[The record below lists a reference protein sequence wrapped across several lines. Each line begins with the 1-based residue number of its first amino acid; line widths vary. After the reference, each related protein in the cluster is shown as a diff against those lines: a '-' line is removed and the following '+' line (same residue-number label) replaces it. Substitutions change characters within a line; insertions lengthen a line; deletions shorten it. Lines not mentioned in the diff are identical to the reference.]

1 MKMEILVV
9 SYSRIGDT
17 ILATS
22 LINHLIKK
30 NPDAVFT
37 VVSSTIS
44 KDIFT
49 DMPRLKQLI
58 VIDKQSYAGHWF
70 KIWSFV
76 KDKKWD
82 LVVDLRSSYLSYFLE
97 TSERKIFKG
106 NEYEHKLVQFAK
118 FLQIEDNVQP
128 TIWADQQK
136 YINILKSKNISENY
150 ICVAP
155 ISNWQ
160 GKDWPIDNYYKLLE
174 DPLFNKFEIVILGA
188 TNKASDNTKIKNL
201 KESLSIKV
209 NNLMN
214 KADMIETY
222 FILKNSNLFLGS
234 DSSNMHLSSAA
245 GIPTIGLFGPTN
257 DKVYGPKG
265 KNNLTIRTKTM
276 YEEFINDKN
285 FTLKDSPSYLKEIK
299 VSLVLDQI
307 KNIIK

>member
-1 MKMEILVV
+1 MEILVV

-30 NPDAVFT
+30 HSNAEFT
-37 VVSSTIS
+37 VVTSTIS
-44 KDIFT
+44 KDIFI
-49 DMPRLKQLI
+49 DMPRLKKLI
-58 VIDKQSYAGHWF
+58 VIDKQKYAGHWY

-76 KDKKWD
+76 KDIKWD

-97 TSERKIFKG
+97 ANERKIFKG
-106 NEYEHKLVQFAK
+106 NDHEHKLEQFSK
-118 FLQIEDNVQP
+118 FLQIEDNIEP
-128 TIWADQQK
+128 TIWADEQN
-136 YINILKSKNISENY
+136 YDNILKSKKIGANY

-160 GKDWPIDNYYKLLE
+160 GKDWPIDKYFKLFE
-174 DPLFNKFEIVILGA
+174 DPLFSDFEIVILGA
-188 TNKASDNTKIKNL
+188 TDKASDNTKIRNL

-222 FILKNSNLFLGS
+222 FILRNSKLFLGS
-234 DSSNMHLSSAA
+234 DSSNMHLSVAA

-257 DKVYGPKG
+257 DMVYGPKG
-265 KNNLTIRTKTM
+265 KKSFTVRTDKN
-276 YEEFINDKN
+276 YEKIINDKN

-299 VSLVLDQI
+299 VKTVLDKI
-307 KNIIK
+307 RDMI

>member
-1 MKMEILVV
+1 MEILVV

-30 NPDAVFT
+30 HSDAEFT
-37 VVSSTIS
+37 VVTSTIS

-49 DMPRLKQLI
+49 DMPRLKKLI
-58 VIDKQSYAGHWF
+58 VIDKQKYAGHWY

-97 TSERKIFKG
+97 VNERKIFRG
-106 NEYEHKLVQFAK
+106 NQYEHKLEQFSN
-118 FLQIEDNVQP
+118 FLQIEDNIQP

-136 YINILKSKNISENY
+136 YNNVLKSKKIGDNF

-160 GKDWPIDNYYKLLE
+160 GKDWPIDKYYKLFE
-174 DPLFNKFEIVILGA
+174 DPLFSNFEVVILGA
-188 TNKASDNTKIKNL
+188 TDKASDNTKIRNL

-222 FILKNSNLFLGS
+222 FILRNSKLFLGS
-234 DSSNMHLSSAA
+234 DSSNMHLSTAA

-265 KNNLTIRTKTM
+265 RNNHTIRTEKK

-285 FTLKDSPSYLKEIK
+285 FTLKDSPSYLKDIK
-299 VSLVLDQI
+299 VSLVLNEI
-307 KNIIK
+307 KNII

>member
-1 MKMEILVV
+1 MEILVV

-30 NPDAVFT
+30 HLDAEFT
-37 VVSSTIS
+37 VVTSTIS

-49 DMPRLKQLI
+49 DMPRLKKLI
-58 VIDKQSYAGHWF
+58 VIDKQKYAGHWY
-70 KIWSFV
+70 KIWNFV
-76 KDKKWD
+76 KDNKWD

-97 TSERKIFKG
+97 ANERKIFKG
-106 NEYEHKLVQFAK
+106 NQYEHKLEQFSN
-118 FLQIEDNVQP
+118 FLQIEDNIQP

-136 YINILKSKNISENY
+136 YNNILKSKKISNNF

-160 GKDWPIDNYYKLLE
+160 GKDWPIDKYYKLFE
-174 DPLFNKFEIVILGA
+174 DPLFSDFEIVILGA
-188 TNKASDNTKIKNL
+188 TDKASDNTKIRNL
-201 KESLSIKV
+201 KESLSVKV

-222 FILKNSNLFLGS
+222 FILRNSKLFLGS
-234 DSSNMHLSSAA
+234 DSSNMHLSTAA

-265 KNNLTIRTKTM
+265 RNNYTIRTEKK
-276 YEEFINDKN
+276 YDDFINDKN
-285 FTLKDSPSYLKEIK
+285 FTLKDSPSYLKDIK
-299 VSLVLDQI
+299 VSLVLNEI
-307 KNIIK
+307 KNII

>member
-1 MKMEILVV
+1 MEILVV

-30 NPDAVFT
+30 HSDAEFT
-37 VVSSTIS
+37 VVTSTIS

-49 DMPRLKQLI
+49 DMPRLKKLI
-58 VIDKQSYAGHWF
+58 VIDKQKYAGHWY

-97 TSERKIFKG
+97 VNERKIFKG
-106 NEYEHKLVQFAK
+106 NQYEHKLEQFSN
-118 FLQIEDNVQP
+118 FLQIEDNIQP

-136 YINILKSKNISENY
+136 YNNILKSKKISDNF

-160 GKDWPIDNYYKLLE
+160 GKDWPIDKYYKLFE
-174 DPLFNKFEIVILGA
+174 DPLFSDFEVVILGA
-188 TNKASDNTKIKNL
+188 TDKASDNTKIKNL

-214 KADMIETY
+214 KLI
-222 FILKNSNLFLGS
+222 
-234 DSSNMHLSSAA
+234 
-245 GIPTIGLFGPTN
+245 
-257 DKVYGPKG
+257 
-265 KNNLTIRTKTM
+265 
-276 YEEFINDKN
+276 
-285 FTLKDSPSYLKEIK
+285 
-299 VSLVLDQI
+299 
-307 KNIIK
+307 

>member
-1 MKMEILVV
+1 MEILVV

-30 NPDAVFT
+30 HSDAEFT
-37 VVSSTIS
+37 VVTSTIS

-49 DMPRLKQLI
+49 DMPRLKKLI
-58 VIDKQSYAGHWF
+58 VIDKQKYAGHWY
-70 KIWSFV
+70 KIWNFV
-76 KDKKWD
+76 KDNKWD

-97 TSERKIFKG
+97 ANERKIFKG
-106 NEYEHKLVQFAK
+106 NQYEHKLEQFSN
-118 FLQIEDNVQP
+118 FLQIEDNIQP

-136 YINILKSKNISENY
+136 YNNILKSKKISDNF

-160 GKDWPIDNYYKLLE
+160 GKDWPIDKYYKLFE
-174 DPLFNKFEIVILGA
+174 DPLFSNFEVVILGA
-188 TNKASDNTKIKNL
+188 TDKASDNTKIKNL

-222 FILKNSNLFLGS
+222 FILRNSKLFLGS
-234 DSSNMHLSSAA
+234 DSSNMHLSTAA

-265 KNNLTIRTKTM
+265 RNNRTIRTEKK

-285 FTLKDSPSYLKEIK
+285 FTLKDSPSYLKDIK
-299 VSLVLDQI
+299 VSLVLNEI
-307 KNIIK
+307 KNII

>member
-1 MKMEILVV
+1 MEILVV

-30 NPDAVFT
+30 HLDAEFT
-37 VVSSTIS
+37 VVTSTIS

-49 DMPRLKQLI
+49 DMPRLKKLI
-58 VIDKQSYAGHWF
+58 VIDKQKYAGHWY
-70 KIWSFV
+70 KIWNFV
-76 KDKKWD
+76 KDNKWD
-82 LVVDLRSSYLSYFLE
+82 LVIDLRSSYLSYFLE
-97 TSERKIFKG
+97 ANERKIFKG
-106 NEYEHKLVQFAK
+106 NQYEHKLEQFSN
-118 FLQIEDNVQP
+118 FLQIKDNIQP

-136 YINILKSKNISENY
+136 YNNILKSKKISNNF

-160 GKDWPIDNYYKLLE
+160 GKDWPIDKYYKLFE
-174 DPLFNKFEIVILGA
+174 DPLFSDFEIVILGA
-188 TNKASDNTKIKNL
+188 TDKASDNTKIRNL
-201 KESLSIKV
+201 KESLSVKV

-222 FILKNSNLFLGS
+222 FILRNSKLFLGS
-234 DSSNMHLSSAA
+234 DSSNMHLSTAA

-265 KNNLTIRTKTM
+265 RKNYTIRTEKK
-276 YEEFINDKN
+276 YEDFINDKN
-285 FTLKDSPSYLKEIK
+285 FTLKDSPSYLKDIK
-299 VSLVLDQI
+299 VSLVLNEI
-307 KNIIK
+307 KNII

>member
-1 MKMEILVV
+1 MEILVV

-30 NPDAVFT
+30 YSEAEFT
-37 VVSSTIS
+37 VVTSTIS

-49 DMPRLKQLI
+49 NMPKLKKLI
-58 VIDKQSYAGHWF
+58 VIDKQKYAGHWF

-76 KDKKWD
+76 KDNKWD

-97 TSERKIFKG
+97 ANERKIFKG
-106 NEYEHKLVQFAK
+106 NEHEHKIDQFSN
-118 FLQIEDNVQP
+118 FLQIEGNIQP
-128 TIWADQQK
+128 TIWADEQK
-136 YINILKSKNISENY
+136 YGDILKSKKISENY

-160 GKDWPIDNYYKLLE
+160 GKDWPIDKYFKLFE
-174 DPLFNKFEIVILGA
+174 DPIFSDFEIVILGA
-188 TNKASDNTKIKNL
+188 TDKASDNTKIRNL

-214 KADMIETY
+214 NADMIETY
-222 FILKNSNLFLGS
+222 FILRNSKLFLGS
-234 DSSNMHLSSAA
+234 DSSNMHLSVAA

-257 DKVYGPKG
+257 DMVYGPKG
-265 KNNLTIRTKTM
+265 KKNYTVRTDKN
-276 YEEFINDKN
+276 YEEIINDKN
-285 FTLKDSPSYLKEIK
+285 FTLKDSPSYLKGIK
-299 VSLVLDQI
+299 VETVLDKI
-307 KNIIK
+307 RGMI

>member
-1 MKMEILVV
+1 MEILVV

-30 NPDAVFT
+30 HLDAEFT
-37 VVSSTIS
+37 VVTSTIS

-49 DMPRLKQLI
+49 DMPRLKKLI
-58 VIDKQSYAGHWF
+58 VIDKQKYARHWY
-70 KIWSFV
+70 KIWNFV
-76 KDKKWD
+76 KDNKLD
-82 LVVDLRSSYLSYFLE
+82 LVIDLRSSYLSYFLE
-97 TSERKIFKG
+97 ANERKIFKG
-106 NEYEHKLVQFAK
+106 NQYEHKLEQFSN
-118 FLQIEDNVQP
+118 FLQIKDNIQP

-136 YINILKSKNISENY
+136 YNNILKSKKISNNF

-160 GKDWPIDNYYKLLE
+160 GKDWPIDKYYKLFE
-174 DPLFNKFEIVILGA
+174 DPLFSDFEIVILGA
-188 TNKASDNTKIKNL
+188 TDKASDNTKIRNL
-201 KESLSIKV
+201 KESLSVKV

-222 FILKNSNLFLGS
+222 FILRNSKLFLGS
-234 DSSNMHLSSAA
+234 DSSNMHLSTAA

-265 KNNLTIRTKTM
+265 RDNYTIRTEKK
-276 YEEFINDKN
+276 YDEFINDKN
-285 FTLKDSPSYLKEIK
+285 FTLKNSPSYLKDIK
-299 VSLVLDQI
+299 VSLVLNEI
-307 KNIIK
+307 KNII